1 MRHILPI
8 FFSCAFLPFCVFGEE
23 RPEATSPAE
32 SVQFDAQ
39 ADIRFPGS
47 PAVIDV
53 AQPPY
58 NAQGDGVTDDTDA
71 IQRALS
77 DTMGQR
83 KILFFPNG
91 TYLIS
96 RPLTWSKQNS
106 QGKEAWGRNY
116 IQGQNTQKTVIR
128 LKDKTFTDPTAPQ
141 TLMWCGGFG
150 SADWFHNYI
159 QNLTFNVGRENPGAV
174 GLQFYSNN
182 MGAVRDV
189 AIVSEDGKGT
199 IGLDLDHRDMN
210 GPLLVRNVLIKGFQV
225 GVQTGGAV
233 NSQTFERLS
242 LVGQSRV
249 GFANLGQTIS
259 VRGLFSDNEVP
270 AFEAQS
276 FAVLLDAHL
285 MGRGAAK
292 SEPAIKIGKA
302 PFFARNIVTSG
313 YRTALV
319 SEKNEGEVC
328 PNLSEFIQGAE
339 PDSGEKPVRSLGL
352 PVRETPEAP
361 WDAPGEWAVV
371 DAFGADPTGENDA
384 SDAIQKALDSGATT
398 VFFPGCYSF
407 SKPVKVRGKV
417 RRLLGCGGWLD
428 YNENSRPDL
437 IVEEGEAPTVTIEHF
452 APINGI
458 EIATSRTVVLRSL
471 EVRAIVCKR
480 NGDVFFEDTCTSD
493 LWLNP
498 DQRVWARQLN
508 IENEGTHLTNNG
520 ATVWVLGYKTERG
533 GTLVYTRAGGSSE
546 IFGNFSYT
554 TTAGKL
560 APMFHTDQASV
571 FAFFNEV
578 CYSGDPFLTLIQETL
593 GSEDPR
599 TVKRGEGS
607 VAPYRVKIPKK

>member
-1 MRHILPI
+1 MRRTFVAVL
-8 FFSCAFLPFCVFGEE
+8 FLCPLFPLGIWGQDRLED
-23 RPEATSPAE
+23 A
-32 SVQFDAQ
+32 SVSFDAQ
-39 ADIRFPGS
+39 ADIRFPVS

-53 AQPPY
+53 TQAPY
-58 NAQGDGVTDDTDA
+58 HARGDGITDDTDA
-71 IQRALS
+71 LQRALS
-77 DTMGQR
+77 DAMGQR
-83 KILFFPNG
+83 KILYFPNG

-96 RPLTWSKQNS
+96 KPLTWSKQSS
-106 QGKEAWGRNY
+106 QGLEAWGRNY
-116 IQGQNTQKTVIR
+116 LQGQNTQKTVIR
-128 LKDKTFTDPTAPQ
+128 LKDKTFTDPTEPQ

-189 AIVSEDGKGT
+189 AIISEDGQGA
-199 IGLDLDHRDMN
+199 IGLDLGHRDMN
-210 GPLLVRNVLIKGFQV
+210 GPLLVRNVVVRGFQV
-225 GVQTGGAV
+225 GVQTGGSV
-233 NSQTFERLS
+233 NSQTFERLR

-276 FAVLLDAHL
+276 FTVLLDAHL
-285 MGRGAAK
+285 VGRGAAQ
-292 SEPAIKIGKA
+292 SQPAIQIGKA

-319 SEKNEGEVC
+319 SEKKKEGEAG
-328 PNLSEFIQGAE
+328 PNLPEFVQGTE
-339 PDSGEKPVRSLGL
+339 PDSGATPVRSLGL
-352 PVRETPEAP
+352 PVRETPEVP

-371 DAFGADPTGENDA
+371 DAFGADPTGGKDA

-428 YNENSRPDL
+428 YNENTRPDL
-437 IVEEGEAPTVTIEHF
+437 IVGKGEAPTVTIEHF

-458 EIATSRTVVLRSL
+458 EIATSRTVVFRSL
-471 EVRAIVCKR
+471 EARSILFRR
-480 NGDVFFEDTCTSD
+480 NGDVFFEDTCTND

-520 ATVWVLGYKTERG
+520 GALWVLGYKTERG

-546 IFGNFSYT
+546 VFGNFSYT

-560 APMFHTDQASV
+560 APMFRTDQASV
-571 FAFFNEV
+571 FTFFNEV
-578 CYSGDPFLTLIQETL
+578 CYSGDPFQTLIHETL

-599 TVKRGEGS
+599 IVKFGEGN
-607 VAPYRVKIPKK
+607 VAPYLARQPKFP

>member
-1 MRHILPI
+1 MAVLLLCPL
-8 FFSCAFLPFCVFGEE
+8 FSLGIWGQARLED
-23 RPEATSPAE
+23 SP
-32 SVQFDAQ
+32 VQFDAQ
-39 ADIRFPGS
+39 ADIRFPAS

-53 AQPPY
+53 TRPPY
-58 NAQGDGVTDDTDA
+58 HARGDGVTDDTDA
-71 IQRALS
+71 LQRALS
-77 DTMGQR
+77 DTMGLR
-83 KILFFPNG
+83 KILFFPSG

-116 IQGQNTQKTVIR
+116 LQGQNTQKTVIR
-128 LKDKTFTDPTAPQ
+128 LKNKTFTDPTKPQ

-189 AIVSEDGKGT
+189 AIVSEDGQGA
-199 IGLDLDHRDMN
+199 IGLDLGHRDMN

-233 NSQTFERLS
+233 NSQTFERIS

-276 FAVLLDAHL
+276 FTVLLDAHL
-285 MGRGAAK
+285 VGHGAAK
-292 SEPAIKIGKA
+292 SEPAIQIGKA

-319 SEKNEGEVC
+319 SEKKKEGEAG
-328 PNLSEFIQGAE
+328 PNLPEFIQGTE
-339 PDSGEKPVRSLGL
+339 PDSGGTPVRSLGL
-352 PVRETPEAP
+352 PVRETPEVP
-361 WDAPGEWAVV
+361 WDAPGDWAVV
-371 DAFGADPTGENDA
+371 DAFGADPTGEKDA

-428 YNENSRPDL
+428 YNEKSLPDL
-437 IVEEGEAPTVTIEHF
+437 IVENGEAPTVTIEHF
-452 APINGI
+452 APIHGI
-458 EIATSRTVVLRSL
+458 EVSTTRTVVFRSL
-471 EVRAIVCKR
+471 EARSIIFRR
-480 NGDVFFEDTCTSD
+480 NGDVFFEDTCTND

-546 IFGNFSYT
+546 VFGNFSYT

-560 APMFHTDQASV
+560 APMFRTDQASV
-571 FAFFNEV
+571 FTFFNEV
-578 CYSGDPFLTLIQETL
+578 CYSGDPFQTLIQETL

-607 VAPYRVKIPKK
+607 VAPYRAKIPKK